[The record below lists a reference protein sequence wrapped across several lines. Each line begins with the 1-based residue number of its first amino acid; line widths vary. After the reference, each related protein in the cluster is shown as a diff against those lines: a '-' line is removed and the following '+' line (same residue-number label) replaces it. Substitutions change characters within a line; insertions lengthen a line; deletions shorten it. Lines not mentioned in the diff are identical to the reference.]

1 MTECRKLG
9 LNVTQVEIK
18 KCANQVIQF
27 FSDARCVNGSEANL
41 KSKVSVQQSTSLSGK
56 PDDLIL
62 PFWKDIKQYE
72 SQRDQSECLV
82 IRCNGIE
89 AKKCMKGICTP
100 SILLSAEDFN
110 MKCFDKQ
117 MGKLLLEDKS
127 VICIDTLGLNDTGCS
142 RLENFICSM
151 KDLFDGRVSI
161 VVIDT
166 GSIVKENL
174 IEKHFDMNRNY
185 TSMNKKR
192 KHDSISDEQFYIPSN
207 DASYKLPE
215 VDQNLRLKEEEFYK
229 LQEQVKELN
238 KDLEKKNTEY
248 LCLREELNIAEAK
261 CSSLEQQLQEE
272 RDTHMQF
279 SANTKL
285 EVEYLKSKSLSDANI
300 ILESKNKIKEL
311 ESVTRV
317 GKTLNQ
323 ETQTNFGYASLS
335 GIDLILSKL
344 NAQKGSDANVID
356 QVYSSI
362 RDLKCNIEYN
372 DNVGSTVQC
381 SVNVVKGKHIM
392 KYSNLLRFSG
402 QGKSKR
408 ESLLNAFSN
417 FVVSIENSR
426 D

>member
-1 MTECRKLG
+1 M
-9 LNVTQVEIK
+9 
-18 KCANQVIQF
+18 
-27 FSDARCVNGSEANL
+27 
-41 KSKVSVQQSTSLSGK
+41 
-56 PDDLIL
+56 
-62 PFWKDIKQYE
+62 
-72 SQRDQSECLV
+72 
-82 IRCNGIE
+82 
-89 AKKCMKGICTP
+89 
-100 SILLSAEDFN
+100 
-110 MKCFDKQ
+110 
-117 MGKLLLEDKS
+117 
-127 VICIDTLGLNDTGCS
+127 
-142 RLENFICSM
+142 
-151 KDLFDGRVSI
+151 
-161 VVIDT
+161 
-166 GSIVKENL
+166 
-174 IEKHFDMNRNY
+174 
-185 TSMNKKR
+185 
-192 KHDSISDEQFYIPSN
+192 
-207 DASYKLPE
+207 
-215 VDQNLRLKEEEFYK
+215 
-229 LQEQVKELN
+229 
-238 KDLEKKNTEY
+238 
-248 LCLREELNIAEAK
+248 
-261 CSSLEQQLQEE
+261 
-272 RDTHMQF
+272 
-279 SANTKL
+279 
-285 EVEYLKSKSLSDANI
+285 EYLKSKSLSDANI